1 MQDAKSKIEE
11 IQARRDA
18 MRAPLAAKEQEQHLV
33 DMEALADAEEEHGFG
48 CVKPLKVHGYKEGVA
63 TFAIIKSPGGTAYY
77 RRYLDQLRNA
87 KKESEKGKAQELLG
101 ESCVIYPPKGEE
113 REAMLSAF
121 PGFYICA
128 AIEACK
134 MAELSAEDEK
144 KD

>member
-18 MRAPLAAKEQEQHLV
+18 MRAALAAKEQEQKAIDL
-33 DMEALADAEEEHGFG
+33 EALADAEEEHGFG
-48 CVKPLKVHGYKEGVA
+48 CVEPLHVRGYKEGIP

-101 ESCVIYPPKGEE
+101 ESCVIYPPKGEA
-113 REAMLSAF
+113 RDAMLSAV
-121 PGFYICA
+121 PGLYVCA
-128 AIEACK
+128 AIAACK
-134 MAELSAEDEK
+134 LAELVAEDEK